1 VATHLMQQRRNP
13 EKVVSYSLKLME
25 MLATAAKPEDIT
37 PAQWG
42 VKKRNMLG
50 TSHWMIGLLYST
62 QNQYQLA
69 DKHLRLAL
77 PYLSNSDMLAGAYY
91 HLGYVN
97 YQIAEA
103 GERIRIH
110 DAVRFTKDCMNINS
124 AVQYQ
129 ATENLKAMKAE
140 YGLPD

>member
-1 VATHLMQQRRNP
+1 
-13 EKVVSYSLKLME
+13 
-25 MLATAAKPEDIT
+25 
-37 PAQWG
+37 
-42 VKKRNMLG
+42 
-50 TSHWMIGLLYST
+50 
-62 QNQYQLA
+62 
-69 DKHLRLAL
+69 
-77 PYLSNSDMLAGAYY
+77 MLAGAYY

-110 DAVRFTKDCMNINS
+110 DAVRFTKDCININS

-140 YGLPD
+140 YGLQD